1 MIRMR
6 DKNLNYIQFREQIG
20 SFLRKK
26 TNTIEV
32 LRRAVID
39 SPTLLEE
46 YNISIR
52 TNKLIALRGLALIS
66 YYVPEILGWK
76 IREILEERSK
86 KLSHKDNL
94 RLTSLL
100 ISKESALVYLYETQ
114 EFSSHEIFGNLI
126 EEGLKALKHIKIYR
140 IKYKVIYPK
149 RRRGYDDKGSL
160 RPSDRWLPDS
170 DYSLTELQNEIE
182 KKSDLHL
189 RIKLRLE
196 RYLREKVLYYN
207 EENN

>member
-6 DKNLNYIQFREQIG
+6 DKNQNYIQFREQIE

-26 TNTIEV
+26 TYTIEV

-39 SPTLLEE
+39 SPTFLEE

-86 KLSHKDNL
+86 KLSHKDQL
-94 RLTSLL
+94 RLSSLL
-100 ISKESALVYLYETQ
+100 ISKECSLVYLYETQ
-114 EFSSHEIFGNLI
+114 EFSSHEIFGNLLG
-126 EEGLKALKHIKIYR
+126 EGLKALKHIKIYKLR
-140 IKYKVIYPK
+140 YKVIYPK
-149 RRRGYDDKGSL
+149 RKRGYDDKGSL

-170 DYSLTELQNEIE
+170 DYTLTVLHNEIE

-207 EENN
+207 EEND